1 MMKMRPFF
9 QTLQNFPHKVYKH
22 LSTRPLPI
30 SNPLWEQAKAEARA
44 WEPVRTLEE
53 EDESWL
59 NSKVQVC
66 ILSTPPSMSHISD
79 MDTIAEMPAIN
90 VKKVMS
96 HILDAP
102 DQFAAIANELL
113 SPGVKDKT
121 LIPRIRTADLQA
133 TEHITN
139 SLRSVNTTDPFLPST
154 RMTPNHEFAI
164 VPRRATAQLPPRLGD
179 DTADSPEHVTPVET
193 LINRAIVTF
202 HQEQTRLPHAIT
214 ISYIRFLQHWINNPR
229 HRHFFFYKAEYG
241 DVEIPING
249 ALMGEFLTDE
259 VRLD

>member
-1 MMKMRPFF
+1 MKTRWRPFF
-9 QTLQNFPHKVYKH
+9 QQVQQLRQTVSRH
-22 LSTRPLPI
+22 LSTRHLQP
-30 SNPLWEQAKAEARA
+30 SNPQWEQAKAEART
-44 WEPVRTLEE
+44 WKPVLTLEQE

-59 NSKVQVC
+59 NSEVQVC

-90 VKKVMS
+90 IKKVMS
-96 HILDAP
+96 HILDEP
-102 DQFAAIANELL
+102 DTFAAIANELL
-113 SPGVKDKT
+113 TPGVKDKT

-214 ISYIRFLQHWINNPR
+214 ISYIRFPQHWINNPR

-249 ALMGEFLTDE
+249 ALMG
-259 VRLD
+259 